1 MTEMS
6 ANREFVSP
14 KTKIDRPLN
23 AYMLFS
29 LENREQVAK
38 ENPELK
44 NKEISKI
51 LCQKWREL
59 LKPIKDSFKK
69 RALQIKE
76 KHKEENPGIHY
87 ILYKFRIFVNN
98 NHFFRLLSENLI
110 SQEERKTKIKTIT
123 QRS

>member
-1 MTEMS
+1 MS
-6 ANREFVSP
+6 VNREFGSP
-14 KTKIDRPLN
+14 KRNSNTKIGRKLN

-51 LCQKWREL
+51 LCQKWGEL
-59 LKPIKDSFKK
+59 LKPIKDSFKE

-76 KHKEENPGIHY
+76 KRKEENPGIHY
-87 ILYKFRIFVNN
+87 ILHKSRIFLNN
-98 NHFFRLLSENLI
+98 NHFFRLLSENRI

-123 QRS
+123 